1 MKQVTQSLSN
11 GNVEIVDL
19 PIPSIDKNQL
29 LIKSA
34 CSLISG
40 GTERMLINFGNSN
53 ILQKA
58 KQHPDKLKDVLN
70 KMFVDGPVSTLDAV
84 SSKLEEPI
92 PLGYSNVGEIIAK
105 GENVS
110 EYKVGDRVVSN
121 GPHAEYVIVNK
132 NLCAKIP
139 EDVTYDEAVFTV
151 PASIGLQGIRL
162 AEPTLGEN
170 FLIIGL
176 GLIGLLTAQLLK
188 ANGCNVYGIDIDKE
202 KIKIAKSLGIE
213 SFSSSNNQDYIS
225 WGKKISSNIGVDGV
239 LITAA
244 TNSNNPID
252 IASQVCRKRG
262 RIILI
267 GTSGLKINREYFYK
281 KELTFK
287 VSCSYGPGR
296 YDKSYEE
303 EGLDYPIAFVRWTEK
318 RNFEAVLNILKNKK
332 VDFKSLITNRFKIS
346 QAKKAY
352 EFLFQDSNYVGILF
366 DYKDLSLSESNT
378 IKINKNSIQNLNAVS
393 VSVIGAGNY
402 SKRIIMPHLAQ
413 TKASLQTITSRNG
426 FDSTFLAN
434 KFNFKESSTN
444 TDKIWSDPG
453 TNTVFIL
460 TRHNSHAEFIIKA
473 LKSGKNVFVEKPLC
487 TTEKELE
494 SILKAF
500 KETRNNDGTGPIL
513 MVGFNRRF
521 SKFSRLIK
529 KELNNIKSPKS
540 FIYTCNA
547 GFIDKD
553 HWTNNYKIGGGRLI
567 GEACHFLDL
576 IMYLVDSSISDLNIF
591 CTKDDKKCPDTFS
604 LNVKFN
610 DGSIGNI
617 NYFANGNKNYQKE
630 QLDVFAGGRIYQI
643 RNFLKLKT
651 WGSSTLKTMRNFKQD
666 KGQKLCVNEFINAVD
681 SSSESPISFEDIYE
695 VQKWILYANKKI
707 GIDS

>member
-1 MKQVTQSLSN
+1 VKQVTQSLSN
-11 GNVEIVDL
+11 GNIEIVDL
-19 PIPSIDKNQL
+19 PIPEIDKNQL
-29 LIKSA
+29 LIKTT

-40 GTERMLINFGNSN
+40 GTERMLINFGQSN

-70 KMFVDGPVSTLDAV
+70 KMVVDGPLTTLDAV
-84 SSKLEEPI
+84 SNKLEEPI

-105 GENVS
+105 GDNVS
-110 EYKVGDRVVSN
+110 EYKVGDRVVNN
-121 GPHAEYVIVNK
+121 GPHAEYVVVNK

-139 EDVTYDEAVFTV
+139 EEVIYDEAVFTI

-162 AEPTLGEN
+162 AEPTLGET
-170 FLIIGL
+170 FIIVGL

-188 ANGCNVYGIDIDKE
+188 ANGCNVYGLDIDNE

-213 SFSSSNNQDYIS
+213 SFSSSNSQDSIN
-225 WGKKISSNIGVDGV
+225 WCKKISSNVGVDGV

-296 YDKSYEE
+296 YDQSYEE
-303 EGLDYPIAFVRWTEK
+303 EGLDYPLAFVRWTEK
-318 RNFEAVLNILKNKK
+318 RNFEAVLSILKNKK
-332 VDFKSLITNRFKIS
+332 VDFKSLITNRFKLS
-346 QAKKAY
+346 QAEKAY
-352 EFLFQDSNYVGILF
+352 TYLYENSNYIGILF
-366 DYKDLSLSESNT
+366 DYNDLPLSKSKT
-378 IKINKNSIQNLNAVS
+378 IQINKNSNEKFNSAS

-402 SKRIIMPHLAQ
+402 SKRIIMPHLSQ
-413 TKASLQTITSRNG
+413 SKASLQTITSRNG
-426 FDSTFLAN
+426 FDSTFLA
-434 KFNFKESSTN
+434 KKYNFKESTTN
-444 TDKIWSDPG
+444 TEKIWSDLD

-460 TRHNSHAEFIIKA
+460 TRHNSHAEFIIKG
-473 LKSGKNVFVEKPLC
+473 LKYGKNVFVEKPIC
-487 TTEKELE
+487 TTERELA
-494 SILKAF
+494 SISKAF
-500 KETRNNDGTGPIL
+500 KETRRKDGSGPIL

-521 SKFSRLIK
+521 SKFSKLLK

-547 GFIDKD
+547 GFLDKD

-576 IMYLVDSSISDLNIF
+576 IMYLADSRIADLNIL

-610 DGSIGNI
+610 NGSIGNI
-617 NYFANGNKNYQKE
+617 NYFSNGNKNYQKE
-630 QLDVFAGGRIYQI
+630 KLDVFAGGRIYQI

-651 WGSSTLKTMRNFKQD
+651 WGSSTLKTIRNFKQD
-666 KGQKLCVNEFINAVD
+666 KGQKDCINEFINAVK

-695 VQKWILYANKKI
+695 VQKWLLYANKKV
-707 GIDS
+707 GIYS

>member
-19 PIPSIDKNQL
+19 PIPAFDKNQV
-29 LIKSA
+29 LIKTA

-40 GTERMLINFGNSN
+40 GTEKMLINFGQSN

-58 KQHPDKLKDVLN
+58 KQHPDKLKDVFN
-70 KMFVDGPVSTLDAV
+70 KMMVDGPLSTFDAV
-84 SSKLEEPI
+84 SNKLEEPI

-105 GENVS
+105 GDNVS
-110 EYKVGDRVVSN
+110 EYKVGDRIVSN
-121 GPHAEYVIVNK
+121 GPHAEYVVVNK

-139 EDVTYDEAVFTV
+139 ENVIYDEAVFTV

-162 AEPTLGEN
+162 AEPTLGET
-170 FLIIGL
+170 FIVIGL
-176 GLIGLLTAQLLK
+176 GLIGLLTAQILK
-188 ANGCNVYGIDIDKE
+188 ANGCNVYGLDIDNE

-213 SFSSSNNQDYIS
+213 SFSSLNNHDSID
-225 WGKKISSNIGVDGV
+225 WCKKISSNVGIDGV

-252 IASQVCRKRG
+252 IAAQVCRKRG

-267 GTSGLKINREYFYK
+267 GTSGLKINRELFYK

-318 RNFEAVLNILKNKK
+318 RNFEAVLSILKNKK
-332 VDFKSLITNRFKIS
+332 VDFKSLITNRFEIS
-346 QAKKAY
+346 QANKAY
-352 EFLFQDSNYVGILF
+352 SFLYENSNYVGILF
-366 DYKDLSLSESNT
+366 EYKDLSLSNSNT
-378 IKINKNSIQNLNAVS
+378 IEINKNSIEKSNAVS

-402 SKRIIMPHLAQ
+402 SKRIIMPQLAR
-413 TKASLQTITSRNG
+413 TKATLQTIISRNG
-426 FDSTFLAN
+426 FDSTFLAK
-434 KFNFKESSTN
+434 KFKFKESSTN
-444 TDKIWSDPG
+444 VNKIWNNSN

-460 TRHNSHAEFIIKA
+460 TRHNSHADFVIKA
-473 LKSGKNVFVEKPLC
+473 LKSGKNVFVEKPIC

-494 SILKAF
+494 LISTAF
-500 KETRNNDGTGPIL
+500 KETRNSDGTGPIL

-521 SKFSRLIK
+521 SKFSKLLK
-529 KELNNIKSPKS
+529 KEFDNIKTPKS

-547 GFIDKD
+547 GFIDKE
-553 HWTNNYKIGGGRLI
+553 HWTNDYKIGGGRLI

-576 IMYLVDSSISDLNIF
+576 IMHLAGSRIIDLNIV
-591 CTKDDKKCPDTFS
+591 CTKDEKQCPDTFS
-604 LNVKFN
+604 LNVKFS
-610 DGSIGNI
+610 DGSIGNV
-617 NYFANGNKNYQKE
+617 NYFANGNKSYQKE
-630 QLDVFAGGRIYQI
+630 QLDVFTGGKIYQI

-651 WGSSTLKTMRNFKQD
+651 WGSSTLKSIRNFKQD
-666 KGQKLCVNEFINAVD
+666 KGQKLCVEEFINSVD
-681 SSSESPISFEDIYE
+681 NSFESPISFEEICE

-707 GIDS
+707 GIGS